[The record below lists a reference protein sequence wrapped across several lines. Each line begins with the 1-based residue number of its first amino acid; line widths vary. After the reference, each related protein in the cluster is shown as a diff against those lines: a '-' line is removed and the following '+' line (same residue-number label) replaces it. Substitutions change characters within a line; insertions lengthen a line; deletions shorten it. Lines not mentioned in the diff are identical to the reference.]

1 MATIK
6 GWKFPIQVD
15 KDTGKIQM
23 IEDNENVKQ
32 DVRIILGTEQYERK
46 IYANFGTNTR
56 SFMFETV
63 DPVFM
68 TNLKRTIE
76 DSLKIWEKHISE
88 LDVEVNAPPGPISKV
103 EVNIDYT
110 TDIIPVQERYTHE
123 INTSGD

>member
-46 IYANFGTNTR
+46 IYMNLINF
-56 SFMFETV
+56 E
-63 DPVFM
+63 
-68 TNLKRTIE
+68 
-76 DSLKIWEKHISE
+76 
-88 LDVEVNAPPGPISKV
+88 
-103 EVNIDYT
+103 YY
-110 TDIIPVQERYTHE
+110 Q
-123 INTSGD
+123 